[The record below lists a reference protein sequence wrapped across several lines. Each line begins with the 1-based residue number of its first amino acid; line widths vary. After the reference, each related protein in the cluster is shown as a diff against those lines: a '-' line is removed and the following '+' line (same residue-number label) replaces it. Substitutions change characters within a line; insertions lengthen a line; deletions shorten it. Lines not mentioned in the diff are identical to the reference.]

1 MDNIT
6 IVCDTREKVDS
17 FNFFSYPDV
26 TTETRA
32 LKTGDFSIKGYEDK
46 ITIDRKRNCNELQM
60 CLGQS
65 WGRFYRELQRMA
77 SFDEGYIVCSFPYED
92 VEIFPFNS
100 GVPKNRWKYIKTSAR
115 FLKKRI
121 HDIEDEFPNIKFIF
135 SYSKIEAEEITYNLL
150 RTYYDKQINPI

>member
-1 MDNIT
+1 MEKLNI
-6 IVCDTREKVDS
+6 IIDTREKVDY
-17 FNFFSYPDV
+17 FKFFSYNDV
-26 TTETRA
+26 NTTVDT
-32 LKTGDFSIKGYEDK
+32 LSTGDYSIKDYEDK

-60 CLGQS
+60 CFGQS

-92 VEIFPFNS
+92 VETFPLNS

-121 HDIEDEFPNIKFIF
+121 HDIEEEFPNIKFIF

-150 RTYYDKQINPI
+150 RTYYDKQINSI